1 MFFCLS
7 RQTVFY
13 VFDSFIVFYDTHISL
28 PTLPSS
34 LFPLLIPLPAP
45 VRCRSKITRGSPC
58 GFPDSDTTISCG
70 SVAGR
75 SLRSAPPL
83 APAGP
88 ARYRA
93 TVYRPV
99 RLTAI
104 WWHCDA
110 EAPPRHVSMKR
121 YPHAFPVQ
129 NRSDQT
135 TFMVW
140 KLLAADPFHTL
151 KPPALS
157 LFLHCVC
164 EEIAHTP
171 LLFCPLRAFSCPPA
185 SLLLSCFVYKKHD
198 VFPHCPLNL
207 EHYYFIAFY
216 LYKYFLYMHIKII

>member
-45 VRCRSKITRGSPC
+45 VRCRSKITKVSPC

-104 WWHCDA
+104 
-110 EAPPRHVSMKR
+110 
-121 YPHAFPVQ
+121 
-129 NRSDQT
+129 
-135 TFMVW
+135 
-140 KLLAADPFHTL
+140 
-151 KPPALS
+151 
-157 LFLHCVC
+157 
-164 EEIAHTP
+164 
-171 LLFCPLRAFSCPPA
+171 
-185 SLLLSCFVYKKHD
+185 
-198 VFPHCPLNL
+198 
-207 EHYYFIAFY
+207 
-216 LYKYFLYMHIKII
+216 